1 MKFNELKTAQEYYV
15 WSMVRKQFSSWIPW
29 GELKFEAQ
37 EWWRQD
43 FVRERRE
50 RYEKGIYGSSSD

>member
-1 MKFNELKTAQEYYV
+1 M
-15 WSMVRKQFSSWIPW
+15 MRKQFSSWIPW